1 MIIITG
7 ASRGIGKYLLEYFIK
22 TDEDVIGFYRNT
34 LPHEHLSNYCKVNIA
49 DESEI
54 KTFIYNRDQKLAN
67 VILINTAGIS
77 HGGFAHKVS
86 TDNWKKT
93 FEVNTDG
100 SFFMIK
106 HLLPI
111 MRKQNFGRIINLSS
125 IVPQIGTLGNVAYA
139 ASKSALWGLTKVVA
153 NENASNGIT
162 ANCLNLGYFDIGMI
176 STIPKEI
183 LDEIIETIPQKRLG
197 NPINI
202 INAIKFLIESDYVTG
217 TCIDINGG
225 RY

>member
-7 ASRGIGKYLLEYFIK
+7 ASRGIGKYLLEHYIEK
-22 TDEDVIGFYRNT
+22 DTEVIGFYRNT
-34 LPHEHLSNYCKVNIA
+34 LPVDHLSNYYRVNIV

-54 KTFIYNRDQKLAN
+54 ETFIYNHNKRLRN
-67 VILINTAGIS
+67 VILINAAGLNC
-77 HGGFAHKVS
+77 GGFTHKAN
-86 TDNWKKT
+86 TADWKRT

-100 SFFMIK
+100 TFYMIK

-111 MRKQNFGRIINLSS
+111 MRTQNFGRIINISS
-125 IVPQIGTLGNVAYA
+125 VVPQIGALGNVAYA

-153 NENASNGIT
+153 NENASKGIT
-162 ANCLNLGYFDIGMI
+162 ANCLNLGYFNIGMI
-176 STIPKEI
+176 STIPKGI
-183 LDEIIETIPQKRLG
+183 LDDIIKAIPLKRLG

-202 INAIKFLIESDYVTG
+202 VNAINFLIESDYVTG
-217 TCIDINGG
+217 TSIDINGG